1 MSFLEKTQIAKSQS
15 QRHFRFENLL
25 GLIGGGGGAYST
37 DTDEKSK
44 KEEEVDPRFVITTG
58 GGEIFSSLFLLAAE
72 MTKRW

>member
-1 MSFLEKTQIAKSQS
+1 M
-15 QRHFRFENLL
+15 
-25 GLIGGGGGAYST
+25 IGGGGGAYST

-44 KEEEVDPRFVITTG
+44 KEEEVDPRFVITMG